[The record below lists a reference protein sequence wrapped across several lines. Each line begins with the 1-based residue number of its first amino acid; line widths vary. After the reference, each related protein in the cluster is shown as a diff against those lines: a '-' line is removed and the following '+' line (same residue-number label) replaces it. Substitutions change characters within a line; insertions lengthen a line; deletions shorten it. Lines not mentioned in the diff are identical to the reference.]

1 LENKEE
7 FANRKVH
14 KDKNGNGAKQKA
26 YRLRGIIVVLTLLIA
41 AGAIGFF
48 LLYQETRNPEP
59 INPYRGGVVIGSSER
74 ALEIMTKMTVEE
86 KVGQLFIVPYR
97 GDGSDLAAMEEYHLG
112 GFVYTGTFFENNV
125 PETASMVFRE
135 MNEAFAIKPFQGVA
149 EEGGQITAVSKWPA
163 FRPSPYRLPRE
174 LYDEGGLVAV
184 MTQEEEKLLFLK
196 RMGLN
201 LNFGPITNIVTSPAE
216 SIYEQTLGQ
225 DAAITSEY
233 IQKLILLY
241 DEVGMSAVLRYY
253 TGENTEAFMAG
264 CYMGAPAVMM
274 SNRVITAAGSVDKN
288 RPMSL
293 SKPWHDYLREEL
305 GFEGVIILSD
315 VTSYVFDEYVDGQ
328 VTSVIGLQAGN
339 DMIWATN
346 YEGEIQGVLAAIEDG
361 TLSMKNVDDSVA
373 RVLTWKLRYGLVE

>member
-1 LENKEE
+1 MENKEE